1 VQIDYDPSVISFEQI
16 VDIFWKEH
24 DPTSSSWSRQ
34 YKNILFY
41 LGDEQR
47 RIAERSRD
55 LIAERTGRKVKT
67 EVLPYAGF
75 TRAEDYHQKHTLKR
89 FRGLTDEMKAIYP
102 SEKDLTD
109 STAAAR
115 LNGYLGGYGSCNTLK
130 GEIDLLGLSEEGRS
144 DLASIVCG
152 KKGAI
157 TCTTSKR

>member
-1 VQIDYDPSVISFEQI
+1 
-16 VDIFWKEH
+16 
-24 DPTSSSWSRQ
+24 
-34 YKNILFY
+34 
-41 LGDEQR
+41 
-47 RIAERSRD
+47 
-55 LIAERTGRKVKT
+55 VKT
-67 EVLPYAGF
+67 EVLPYTGF

-89 FRGLTDEMKAIYP
+89 FLGLTNEIKAIYP

-115 LNGYLGGYGSCNTLK
+115 LNGYLGGYGSCDMLK
-130 GEIDLLGLSEEGRS
+130 DEIDLLGLSEEGRS